1 MAGRKGRS
9 GRPKGSRS
17 FSSAKL
23 CHHRFDVL
31 MKACLAGV
39 KFDGLPQ
46 PEGRNVSMEVK
57 RRLAEIAIARE
68 TRHQR
73 ELEDAGE
80 KIQETQVRLR
90 KYWLTEVEEK
100 LKNRGLT
107 EEEINAEYN
116 KFFIKAHRAEKPF
129 VAPSVDQVL
138 KLSRRQALDDSLRR
152 RKKVERRRQLAKR
165 P

>member
-1 MAGRKGRS
+1 MAGKKGRS

-23 CHHRFDVL
+23 CHRRFDVL

-39 KFDGLPQ
+39 K
-46 PEGRNVSMEVK
+46 RNVPMEVK

-80 KIQETQVRLR
+80 KIQETQARLR
-90 KYWLTEVEEK
+90 NYWLTEVEEK

-116 KFFIKAHRAEKPF
+116 KFFIKAHRPEKPF

-152 RKKVERRRQLAKR
+152 RKKVQRRRQIAKR